1 MRPGLVPA
9 PIIGRNW
16 CQCRGRGKE
25 GWGSSTTKTNPV
37 LPQSQGP
44 LTTKAPLWVTSSLLP
59 ILAPTPPSLLVATN
73 TMVVSKAGKPIY
85 LRRLPAPSLLTRS
98 LWQLYWSKEE
108 EKGKEGDG

>member
-1 MRPGLVPA
+1 MPWTG
-9 PIIGRNW
+9 
-16 CQCRGRGKE
+16 Q

-85 LRRLPAPSLLTRS
+85 LRCLPAPSLLTRS

-108 EKGKEGDG
+108 KKGKEGMVEFKLALIALPAGWPEK